1 MTHQEENDLPSRSE
15 SGLAAL
21 DVFYEEFNEINFYV
35 EDAEQENLYEVLLRR
50 IYPSVKIG
58 RIFPLGGKKAVCS
71 HAASSD
77 NEALSAFRAYILD
90 RDFDHLL
97 GKALTHPNV
106 FYLDR
111 FCIENYLIEEAGI
124 VEVVVESH
132 PKRRR
137 TEVSASLDMAT
148 IIRSTFNSLR
158 PLFVYFACV
167 QRFSLGLPNCRSAPE
182 VYCQAKRRWEV
193 DPTALKIYADRIVA
207 VASHIEPPIVNPL
220 VDSRMADA
228 MGADDHS
235 LVSGKH
241 ALAML
246 FHYLKSKFSLGSIT
260 FESFVYRLAK
270 NCTLASFRDLSP
282 RIIAAANAFNQCNG
296 RPPFGQ

>member
-1 MTHQEENDLPSRSE
+1 MTHLEENDLPSRSE
-15 SGLAAL
+15 SSLAAL

-77 NEALSAFRAYILD
+77 NEALTAFRAYILD

-97 GKALTHPNV
+97 GKAFTHPNV

-111 FCIENYLIEEAGI
+111 LCIENYLIEEAGI

-148 IIRSTFNSLR
+148 IIGSTFNSLR

-167 QRFSLGLPNCRSAPE
+167 QRFSLGLPNCRLAPE

-193 DPTALKIYADRIVA
+193 DPTALTRYADSIVA
-207 VASHIEPPIVNPL
+207 AASHIEPPIVNPL

-241 ALAML
+241 ALAIL

-270 NCTLASFRDLSP
+270 NCTLTSFSDLSP

-296 RPPFGQ
+296 RSPF